1 MLHSQ
6 KIIIIGKNSHN
17 IELRSCAKLLIF
29 NISLVPLDEFTLTEH
44 FFKQLS
50 DFHFHFLTGQQQSGT
65 ISGYPAVHDGFSL

>member
-44 FFKQLS
+44 FFKQNLMCYYG
-50 DFHFHFLTGQQQSGT
+50 L
-65 ISGYPAVHDGFSL
+65 PRWLEW